1 MQPELLLSGQ
11 LCIAVSGARIA
22 LLGLDEACCESLC
35 CCMLQQQQRVD
46 LQAKHRLRRHK
57 ARSLSTH
64 TFRLLWRSVVRL
76 AWDSEMRVMRVTF
89 QTWKI
94 SSCASLTGATKLCSP
109 DIIHTVL
116 LIDVCPWMQDDLK
129 QLLGMLVT
137 STEVLNVSVDFATDA
152 SSAYLSSLLI
162 KFFVHLPVIIDI
174 IVQLLYLL

>member
-11 LCIAVSGARIA
+11 LCTAVSGARIA
-22 LLGLDEACCESLC
+22 LLGQDEACCESLY

-46 LQAKHRLRRHK
+46 LQAKHRSRRHK

-129 QLLGMLVT
+129 QLLGMPHRSGQLRGFFTVMYKTERIT
-137 STEVLNVSVDFATDA
+137 SHG
-152 SSAYLSSLLI
+152 
-162 KFFVHLPVIIDI
+162 HLPNV
-174 IVQLLYLL
+174 LYKIRAITHSICKYAGVAL